1 MSALREEV
9 AETLALLNQQVSR
22 LLEQPGGYE
31 PGASPEAD
39 RLSSPEAIYRRM
51 GYLAHLRQ
59 EEFHVLLLNTKG
71 ELVCDVMLY
80 RGTVNITPICVA
92 EVFRP
97 AIVEG
102 CPAIIAVHN
111 HPSGDPT
118 PSPEDEELA
127 TKLAAAGSLLGIKL
141 LDFIIIGKGKY
152 YSREGGG
159 IEKSEKNKP

>member
-1 MSALREEV
+1 
-9 AETLALLNQQVSR
+9 
-22 LLEQPGGYE
+22 
-31 PGASPEAD
+31 
-39 RLSSPEAIYRRM
+39 M

-71 ELVCDVMLY
+71 ELLRDVMLY

-111 HPSGDPT
+111 HPSGDPA
-118 PSPEDEELA
+118 PSKEDDELA
-127 TKLAAAGSLLGIKL
+127 VQLAAAGNLLDIKL
-141 LDFIIIGKGKY
+141 LDFIIIGKGRY
-152 YSREGGG
+152 YSREGGQ
-159 IEKSEKNKP
+159 IEEDKP

>member
-1 MSALREEV
+1 MSDLKQEL
-9 AETLALLNQQVSR
+9 AETLASLNQQVSR

-39 RLSSPEAIYRRM
+39 RLSSTEAIYRRM

-71 ELVCDVMLY
+71 ELVRDVMLY

-111 HPSGDPT
+111 HPSGDPA
-118 PSPEDEELA
+118 PSKEDDELA
-127 TKLAAAGSLLGIKL
+127 VQLAAAGNLLDIKL
-141 LDFIIIGKGKY
+141 LDFIIIGKGRY
-152 YSREGGG
+152 YSREGGQ
-159 IEKSEKNKP
+159 IEEDKP

>member
-1 MSALREEV
+1 MSDLKQEL
-9 AETLALLNQQVSR
+9 AETLASLNRQVSF
-22 LLEQPGGYE
+22 LLEQPDSYK
-31 PGASPEAD
+31 SSTTPEAD

-71 ELVCDVMLY
+71 ELVRDVMLY

-97 AIVEG
+97 AVVEG

-111 HPSGDPT
+111 HPSGDPA
-118 PSPEDEELA
+118 PSKEDDELA
-127 TKLAAAGSLLGIKL
+127 VQLAAAGNLLDIKL
-141 LDFIIIGKGKY
+141 LDFIIIGKGRY
-152 YSREGGG
+152 YSREGGQ
-159 IEKSEKNKP
+159 IEEDKP